1 MRNTPKSNN
10 QPPESQQ
17 DIMIMR
23 VIFELLVEANLI
35 ALASFAPNLIL
46 ILACMNVCTRTTGIL
61 PGVQFSEYAW
71 LLGAQRTWEAS
82 QLQKHNNIT
91 NA

>member
-1 MRNTPKSNN
+1 
-10 QPPESQQ
+10 
-17 DIMIMR
+17 MR
-23 VIFELLVEANLI
+23 VIFELLVEANLT

-71 LLGAQRTWEAS
+71 P
-82 QLQKHNNIT
+82 HNYRNT
-91 NA
+91 TTSPMLDMADSYRA